1 MSVKTDLIAEFNDQL
16 TEVGKLD
23 VGSEKYKIGVDG
35 VVKLADRIIEIE
47 KFESETDLKKTNYEE
62 EVYRNDRQFENEE
75 KDRKVR
81 NAIEIAKVGISVAS
95 LGLTAT
101 AFVMSMNFEKNGHLF
116 GQEGSKAA
124 LRGILKFGK

>member
-1 MSVKTDLIAEFNDQL
+1 MSIKTDLIEEFNDQL
-16 TEVGKLD
+16 TEVGKLK
-23 VGSEKYKIGVDG
+23 VGSDEYKIGIDG

-62 EVYRNDRQFENEE
+62 EVYRNDRQFEDEK

-81 NAIEIAKVGISVAS
+81 NAIEIAKVVSSFAS

-116 GQEGSKAA
+116 GQEGSKAS
-124 LRGILKFGK
+124 LRGLLKFGK

>member
-35 VVKLADRIIEIE
+35 DVKLADRIIEIE
-47 KFESETDLKKTNYEE
+47 KFESETEIKKANYDEE
-62 EVYRNDRQFENEE
+62 AYRNDRQFENEK

-81 NAIEIAKVGISVAS
+81 NAIEIAKVVTSVAS
-95 LGLTAT
+95 LGLTAA
-101 AFVMSMNFEKNGHLF
+101 AFVMSMNFEKSGHLF
-116 GQEGSKAA
+116 GQEGSKAS
-124 LRGILKFGK
+124 LRGLLNFGK

>member
-16 TEVGKLD
+16 AEVGKLD

-62 EVYRNDRQFENEE
+62 EVYRNDRQFVYEK

-81 NAIEIAKVGISVAS
+81 NAIEIAKVVTSFAS
-95 LGLTAT
+95 LGLTAA

-116 GQEGSKAA
+116 GQEGSKAS
-124 LRGILKFGK
+124 LRGLLKFGN

>member
-47 KFESETDLKKTNYEE
+47 KFESETELKKANYDEE
-62 EVYRNDRQFENEE
+62 AYRNDRQFEDEK
-75 KDRKVR
+75 KDRKIR
-81 NAIEIAKVGISVAS
+81 NAIEIAKVVTGFAS
-95 LGLTAT
+95 LGLTAA
-101 AFVMSMNFEKNGHLF
+101 AFVMSMNFEKSGHLF
-116 GQEGSKAA
+116 GQEGSKAS
-124 LRGILKFGK
+124 LRGLLKFGK

>member
-124 LRGILKFGK
+124 LRGILKFDK